1 MNQLPYS
8 YLKNMQ
14 SLLGNEYDDYIDT
27 FTRPRTYGLRV
38 NTHKIS
44 VQDFL
49 ALSPFTLTPIPWT
62 DNGFYYDGA
71 VNPAKHPYYYAGLYY
86 LQEPSAM
93 FPAATLPVRPGDRVL
108 DLCAA
113 PGGKSTE
120 LAARLQGKG
129 LLVSNDISASRC
141 KPLLRNLERFGF
153 TNTFVCSQSPQ
164 ELAERFPAY
173 FDKILIDAPCSGEG
187 MFRKDPS
194 LINNWN
200 ADSNDT
206 YSSLQKEIVHSAL
219 HMLKPGGDLLYST
232 CTFSPKENEEVI
244 AYLLEQDPTLS
255 LTTLEQP
262 GFENGIGLPECV
274 RIYPHKVKG
283 EGHFTALIHK
293 KGTLSAPGTDKKI
306 SVPSILKE
314 SLPDMQFPL
323 TDGSFETIKDK
334 LYFIPNMEV
343 QRKGLRFL
351 RTGLYL
357 GDCKKNRFEPSQALA
372 MALSPD
378 TFKTS
383 VSFSSNDERVKKYLK
398 GETISIDD
406 KKIKGW
412 TLICVDGYPLG
423 FGKASKGMIKNK
435 LDAGWRIL

>member
-1 MNQLPYS
+1 MNQLPS
-8 YLKNMQ
+8 SFLKNMQ

-164 ELAERFPAY
+164 DLAERFPAY

-293 KGTLSAPGTDKKI
+293 EGTLSGSGSEQRVSLPA
-306 SVPSILKE
+306 VLKE

-372 MALSPD
+372 MALSPN

>member
-1 MNQLPYS
+1 MNQLPS
-8 YLKNMQ
+8 SFLKNMQ

-164 ELAERFPAY
+164 DLAERFPAY

-262 GFENGIGLPECV
+262 GFENGIGLTECV

-293 KGTLSAPGTDKKI
+293 EGTLSGSGSEQRVSLPA
-306 SVPSILKE
+306 VLKE

-372 MALSPD
+372 MALSPN

>member
-1 MNQLPYS
+1 MNQLPS
-8 YLKNMQ
+8 SFLKNMQ

-262 GFENGIGLPECV
+262 GFENGIGLTECV

-293 KGTLSAPGTDKKI
+293 EGTLSSSGSEQKVSLPA
-306 SVPSILKE
+306 VLKE

>member
-164 ELAERFPAY
+164 DLAERFPAY

>member
-1 MNQLPYS
+1 MNQLPS
-8 YLKNMQ
+8 SFLENMK
-14 SLLGNEYDDYIDT
+14 SLLESDYDNYIDT
-27 FTRPRTYGLRV
+27 FSSPRTYGLRV

-49 ALSPFTLTPIPWT
+49 AISPFTLTPVPWT

-153 TNTFVCSQSPQ
+153 VNTFVCSESPQ
-164 ELAERFPAY
+164 KLAERFPAY

-187 MFRKDPS
+187 MFRKDPT
-194 LINNWN
+194 LIKNWTT
-200 ADSNDT
+200 DSNDT
-206 YSSLQKEIVHSAL
+206 YRSLQKEIVRSAL
-219 HMLKPGGDLLYST
+219 QMLKPGGDLLYST

-244 AYLLEQDPTLS
+244 AYMLEQDPTLS

-262 GFENGIGLPECV
+262 GFENGIGLRECV

-283 EGHFTALIHK
+283 EGHFIALIHK
-293 KGTLSAPGTDKKI
+293 EGTLSGSGSEQRVSMPA
-306 SVPSILKE
+306 VLKE
-314 SLPDMQFPL
+314 SLPDMHMPL
-323 TDGSFETIKDK
+323 VNGRFETIKDK
-334 LYFIPNMEV
+334 LYYMPDMEV
-343 QRKGLRFL
+343 SRKGLRFL

-357 GDCKKNRFEPSQALA
+357 GDCKKNRFDPSQALA

>member
-1 MNQLPYS
+1 MNQLPS
-8 YLKNMQ
+8 SFLKNMQ

-164 ELAERFPAY
+164 DLAERFPAY

-262 GFENGIGLPECV
+262 GFENGIGLTECV

-293 KGTLSAPGTDKKI
+293 EGTLSSSGSEQKVSLPA
-306 SVPSILKE
+306 VLKE